1 MKSAIFCLLLFFL
14 FRKILQLQPS
24 KPRLYVAGLPECPP
38 HSIQLKARFLI
49 LTVVYEIK

>member
-1 MKSAIFCLLLFFL
+1 MWTIFFL
-14 FRKILQLQPS
+14 NCIQENVTVTAS

-49 LTVVYEIK
+49 LTVIYEIK